1 MVNEEG
7 YLVTKDEMVEE
18 EFYEDVKK
26 NKNINNINQN
36 IKPVQPQKKSKKL
49 PTGQTSLFSFLNK

>member
-1 MVNEEG
+1 
-7 YLVTKDEMVEE
+7 MVEE

-26 NKNINNINQN
+26 NTNINNINQN

-49 PTGQTSLFSFLNK
+49 QTYKLLYFLF